1 MSVQADFYEAKGMFQ
16 ASGVATWNWKMA
28 DLDRFMAY
36 SVVPGQANQA
46 VSVAPPV
53 VVQDN
58 NNQISVNLTVTLAPF
73 DRGGSPPGLIN
84 FFAARIPPL

>member
-1 MSVQADFYEAKGMFQ
+1 MSVEADFHEAKGIFQ
-16 ASGVATWNWKMA
+16 AAPTVAWEWEMG
-28 DLDRFMAY
+28 DLNRFMAY

-46 VSVAPPV
+46 VSVAPPTV
-53 VVQDN
+53 RQDN
-58 NNQISVNLTVTLAPF
+58 NSMVTVRLVVTLAPF

>member
-16 ASGVATWNWKMA
+16 ALGVATWNWRMA
-28 DLDRFMAY
+28 DVNRFMSY

-58 NNQISVNLTVTLAPF
+58 NLQASVNLRVTLAPF

-84 FFAARIPPL
+84 FFAVRIPPL